1 MEHQSSASR
10 ELQLG
15 LKEGAAMFDKIRLR
29 DVLVDYKLDF
39 VSNE

>member
-1 MEHQSSASR
+1 MDSDR
-10 ELQLG
+10 TLVR